1 MVGWRRVLAVLGVV
15 AAGVLLSGCH
25 LQGSATV
32 ISPDEASVDLL
43 VSDYNFDCVQPDNS
57 DATVK
62 LEPGPEVDGSASCH
76 ITGTLPLS
84 NLGFADL
91 HTGEFGEYWTFTGS
105 FVEDRTS
112 WVDADLEVRFPGE
125 VVEANQGTTQG
136 NTLRI
141 NPARL
146 TNDLRVVALNRPGPA
161 TWVIA
166 AVVGAASGVVLTLAV
181 VVLLRRARR
190 IREAPPVLDPAAEAP
205 EDPVAAEEA
214 PAAPP
219 AVAQP
224 ASAPAPASEPAPVP
238 EPALVNHAW
247 FATPPPAAGPPTSA
261 GPESAPVEEPPDHSI
276 WAPPEERTDQ
286 GPID

>member
-25 LQGSATV
+25 LQGSANV

-43 VSDYNFDCVQPDNS
+43 VSDYNFDCVSPDNS

-84 NLGFADL
+84 NLGFTDL

-125 VVEANQGTTQG
+125 VVEANQGTIQG

-141 NPARL
+141 NPAKL

-181 VVLLRRARR
+181 VGLLRRARR
-190 IREAPPVLDPAAEAP
+190 IREAPTVLDPAAKAP
-205 EDPVAAEEA
+205 ENPVAAEET
-214 PAAPP
+214 PAAPQ

-224 ASAPAPASEPAPVP
+224 VSEPAPVQ
-238 EPALVNHAW
+238 VNHAW
-247 FATPPPAAGPPTSA
+247 FATPPPVAGPPTTA
-261 GPESAPVEEPPDHSI
+261 DPESAPAEEPPDHSI
-276 WAPPEERTDQ
+276 WAPPEERSSE
-286 GPID
+286 GR

>member
-25 LQGSATV
+25 LQGSANV

-43 VSDYNFDCVQPDNS
+43 VSDYNFDCVSPDNS

-84 NLGFADL
+84 NLGFTDL
-91 HTGEFGEYWTFTGS
+91 HTGEFGEYWTFAGS

-125 VVEANQGTTQG
+125 VVEANQGTIQG

-141 NPARL
+141 NPAKL

-181 VVLLRRARR
+181 VGLLRRARR
-190 IREAPPVLDPAAEAP
+190 IREAPTVLDPAAKAP
-205 EDPVAAEEA
+205 ENPVAAEET
-214 PAAPP
+214 PAAPQ

-224 ASAPAPASEPAPVP
+224 VSEPAPVQ
-238 EPALVNHAW
+238 VNHAW
-247 FATPPPAAGPPTSA
+247 FATPPPVAGPPTTA
-261 GPESAPVEEPPDHSI
+261 DPESAPAEEPPDHSI
-276 WAPPEERTDQ
+276 WAPPEERSSE
-286 GPID
+286 GR

>member
-25 LQGSATV
+25 LQGSANV

-43 VSDYNFDCVQPDNS
+43 VSDYNFDCVSPDNS

-84 NLGFADL
+84 NLGFTDL
-91 HTGEFGEYWTFTGS
+91 HTGEFGEYWTFAGS

-125 VVEANQGTTQG
+125 VVEANQGTIQG

-141 NPARL
+141 NPAKL

-181 VVLLRRARR
+181 VGLLRRAQR
-190 IREAPPVLDPAAEAP
+190 IREAPTVLDPAAKAP
-205 EDPVAAEEA
+205 ENPVAAEET
-214 PAAPP
+214 PAAPQ

-224 ASAPAPASEPAPVP
+224 VSEPAPVQ
-238 EPALVNHAW
+238 VNHAW
-247 FATPPPAAGPPTSA
+247 FATPPPVAGPPTTA
-261 GPESAPVEEPPDHSI
+261 DPESAPAEEPPDHSI
-276 WAPPEERTDQ
+276 WAPPEERSSE
-286 GPID
+286 GR

>member
-25 LQGSATV
+25 LQGSANV

-43 VSDYNFDCVQPDNS
+43 VSDYNFDCVSPDNS

-84 NLGFADL
+84 NLGFTDL

-125 VVEANQGTTQG
+125 VVEANQGTIQG

-141 NPARL
+141 NPAKL

-181 VVLLRRARR
+181 VGLLRRARR
-190 IREAPPVLDPAAEAP
+190 IREAPTVLDPAAKAP
-205 EDPVAAEEA
+205 ENPVAAEGT
-214 PAAPP
+214 PAAPQ

-224 ASAPAPASEPAPVP
+224 VSEPAPVQ
-238 EPALVNHAW
+238 VNHAW
-247 FATPPPAAGPPTSA
+247 FATPPPVAGPPTTA
-261 GPESAPVEEPPDHSI
+261 DPESAPAEEPPDHSI
-276 WAPPEERTDQ
+276 WAPPEERSSE
-286 GPID
+286 GR

>member
-25 LQGSATV
+25 LQGSANV

-181 VVLLRRARR
+181 VGLLRRARR
-190 IREAPPVLDPAAEAP
+190 IREAPTVLDPAAKAP
-205 EDPVAAEEA
+205 ENPVAAEEA

-219 AVAQP
+219 EVAP
-224 ASAPAPASEPAPVP
+224 PVSEPAPVQ
-238 EPALVNHAW
+238 VNHAW
-247 FATPPPAAGPPTSA
+247 FATPPAAGPPTTA
-261 GPESAPVEEPPDHSI
+261 GPESAPAEEPPDHSV
-276 WAPPEERTDQ
+276 WAPPEERPSE
-286 GPID
+286 GR

>member
-25 LQGSATV
+25 LQGSANV

-43 VSDYNFDCVQPDNS
+43 VSDYNFDCVSPDNS

-84 NLGFADL
+84 NLGFTDL

-125 VVEANQGTTQG
+125 VVEANQGTIQG

-141 NPARL
+141 NPAKL

-181 VVLLRRARR
+181 VGLLRRAQR
-190 IREAPPVLDPAAEAP
+190 IREAPTVLDPAAKAP
-205 EDPVAAEEA
+205 ENPVAAEET
-214 PAAPP
+214 PAAPQ

-224 ASAPAPASEPAPVP
+224 VSEPAPVQ
-238 EPALVNHAW
+238 VNHAW
-247 FATPPPAAGPPTSA
+247 FATPPPVAGPPTTA
-261 GPESAPVEEPPDHSI
+261 DPESAPAEEPPDHSI
-276 WAPPEERTDQ
+276 WAPPEERSSE
-286 GPID
+286 GR

>member
-15 AAGVLLSGCH
+15 AAGLLLSGCH
-25 LQGSATV
+25 LQGSANV
-32 ISPDEASVDLL
+32 ISPDEASIDLL

-84 NLGFADL
+84 NLGFTDL

-125 VVEANQGTTQG
+125 VVEANQGTIKG

-141 NPARL
+141 NPAKL
-146 TNDLRVVALNRPGPA
+146 TNDLRVVALNRPGPE

-181 VVLLRRARR
+181 VGLLRRARR
-190 IREAPPVLDPAAEAP
+190 IREAPTVLDPTAEAP
-205 EDPVAAEEA
+205 ENPVAAEEA
-214 PAAPP
+214 TAAPP

-224 ASAPAPASEPAPVP
+224 ASEPAPEPASVP
-238 EPALVNHAW
+238 EPEPAQVNHAW
-247 FATPPPAAGPPTSA
+247 FATPPPVAGPPTTA
-261 GPESAPVEEPPDHSI
+261 DPESAPLEEPPDHSI
-276 WAPPEERTDQ
+276 WAPPEERSSE
-286 GPID
+286 GR

>member
-25 LQGSATV
+25 LQGSANV

-43 VSDYNFDCVQPDNS
+43 VSDYNFDCVSPDNS

-62 LEPGPEVDGSASCH
+62 LEPGPEVDGSDSCH

-84 NLGFADL
+84 NLGFTDL
-91 HTGEFGEYWTFTGS
+91 HTGEFGEYWTFAGS

-125 VVEANQGTTQG
+125 VVEANQGTIQG

-141 NPARL
+141 NPAKL

-181 VVLLRRARR
+181 VGLLRRARR
-190 IREAPPVLDPAAEAP
+190 IREAPTVLDPAAKAP
-205 EDPVAAEEA
+205 ENPVAAEGT
-214 PAAPP
+214 PAAPQ

-224 ASAPAPASEPAPVP
+224 VSEPAPVQ
-238 EPALVNHAW
+238 VNHAW
-247 FATPPPAAGPPTSA
+247 FATPPPVAGPPTTA
-261 GPESAPVEEPPDHSI
+261 DPESAPAEEPPDHSI
-276 WAPPEERTDQ
+276 WAPPEERSSE
-286 GPID
+286 GR

>member
-25 LQGSATV
+25 LQGSANV

-43 VSDYNFDCVQPDNS
+43 VSDYNFDCVSPDNS

-84 NLGFADL
+84 NLGFTDL

-125 VVEANQGTTQG
+125 VVEANQGTIQG

-141 NPARL
+141 NPAKL

-181 VVLLRRARR
+181 VGLLRRARR
-190 IREAPPVLDPAAEAP
+190 IREAPTVLDPAAKAP
-205 EDPVAAEEA
+205 ENPVAAEET
-214 PAAPP
+214 PAAPQ

-224 ASAPAPASEPAPVP
+224 VSEPAPVQ
-238 EPALVNHAW
+238 VNHAW
-247 FATPPPAAGPPTSA
+247 FATPPPVAGPPTTA
-261 GPESAPVEEPPDHSI
+261 DPESAPAEGPPDHSI
-276 WAPPEERTDQ
+276 WAPPEERSSE
-286 GPID
+286 GR

>member
-25 LQGSATV
+25 LQGSANV

-43 VSDYNFDCVQPDNS
+43 VSDYNFDCVSPDNS

-84 NLGFADL
+84 NLGFTDL

-125 VVEANQGTTQG
+125 VVEASQGTIQG

-141 NPARL
+141 NPAKL

-181 VVLLRRARR
+181 VGLLRRAQR
-190 IREAPPVLDPAAEAP
+190 IREAPTVLDPAAKAP
-205 EDPVAAEEA
+205 ENPVAAEGT
-214 PAAPP
+214 PAAPQ

-224 ASAPAPASEPAPVP
+224 VSEPAPVQ
-238 EPALVNHAW
+238 VNHAW
-247 FATPPPAAGPPTSA
+247 FATPPPVAGPPTTA
-261 GPESAPVEEPPDHSI
+261 DPESAPAEEPPDHSI
-276 WAPPEERTDQ
+276 WAPPEEGTSEGR
-286 GPID
+286 